1 MLIVVVIL
9 NTIYSTAAAAQQQ
22 QSDVLRRTV
31 LRKELQK
38 YMKDDKGVGVGDED
52 TIVLFTETY
61 DVIFNSDKN
70 KILDTFFNQ
79 FRDAR
84 VVFSADKICHPDSNL
99 ASKYRIAT
107 YTFTLL
113 TSSTFIVVNK

>member
-1 MLIVVVIL
+1 MLLVVVTL
-9 NTIYSTAAAAQQQ
+9 NTFYSAAAAAAQQQ
-22 QSDVLRRTV
+22 QSSVLRRTV

-38 YMKDDKGVGVGDED
+38 YMKDDDKGVGVGVED

-70 KILDTFFNQ
+70 KILDTFFTQ

-99 ASKYRIAT
+99 ASKYRN
-107 YTFTLL
+107 YF
-113 TSSTFIVVNK
+113 

>member
-1 MLIVVVIL
+1 MLLVVVVTL
-9 NTIYSTAAAAQQQ
+9 NTFYSAAAQQQ

-31 LRKELQK
+31 LRKELEK
-38 YMKDDKGVGVGDED
+38 YMKDDKGIGDED

-70 KILDTFFNQ
+70 KILDTLFNQ

-99 ASKYRIAT
+99 ASK
-107 YTFTLL
+107 
-113 TSSTFIVVNK
+113 

>member
-1 MLIVVVIL
+1 MLLVVVTL
-9 NTIYSTAAAAQQQ
+9 NTFYSAAAAAQQQ
-22 QSDVLRRTV
+22 QSSVLRRTV

-38 YMKDDKGVGVGDED
+38 YMKDDDKGVGVGDED

-70 KILDTFFNQ
+70 KILDTFFTQ

-99 ASKYRIAT
+99 ASKYRN
-107 YTFTLL
+107 YF
-113 TSSTFIVVNK
+113 